1 MMILNNE
8 IVINYIYNQVDKES
22 DYEDENGGNYDIF
35 RSPDTSDAEG
45 FILSPSKYPD
55 IIPLQLVIPFNML
68 NEFVDTID
76 SDLLLKIPSPPPLLS
91 LPNDNNNK
99 KNKKESVSCQTKMH
113 NHYVTSTKTYEG
125 KIADKD

>member
-1 MMILNNE
+1 MIL
-8 IVINYIYNQVDKES
+8 
-22 DYEDENGGNYDIF
+22 
-35 RSPDTSDAEG
+35 SPSAEG
-45 FILSPSKYPD
+45 FILSPSEEFSDSDDNSINNNINDNNCHSKYPD
-55 IIPLQLVIPFNML
+55 IPLQLLIPFNML
-68 NEFVDTID
+68 HEFVDTID

>member
-1 MMILNNE
+1 MILNE
-8 IVINYIYNQVDKES
+8 TVINYIYNQVDKDS

-35 RSPDTSDAEG
+35 RSPDTPDAEG

-55 IIPLQLVIPFNML
+55 IPLQLVIPFNML
-68 NEFVDTID
+68 HEFVDTID
-76 SDLLLKIPSPPPLLS
+76 SDLLLKIPSPPLLS

-99 KNKKESVSCQTKMH
+99 KNKKKSVSCQTKIH